1 MDREKRGVING
12 SFGVLRIILYK
23 GSYCK
28 VTNLRLRLQSFMTLV
43 WSDEGKRASK
53 PRDKWKLN
61 HATPET
67 TVKLDNN

>member
-1 MDREKRGVING
+1 
-12 SFGVLRIILYK
+12 
-23 GSYCK
+23 
-28 VTNLRLRLQSFMTLV
+28 V